1 MFKALIVDDEPLI
14 KEGLKHIIDWEEH
27 GIELVGEASNGEEAL
42 EAINKY
48 APSILLTDIKM
59 PVMDGLQLIR
69 SIREKHI
76 SVKVVVISG
85 FDDFQFV
92 KEALRYG
99 VENYILKPVS
109 KDELSST
116 LLSTI
121 EKIQSEFNEKI
132 KSRENEDVIRDNIL
146 YRLVTNHISLKEV
159 HEKSYL
165 LGFDIE
171 NNAYMVS
178 IVKIL
183 DNDKNF
189 PSRGINDSNLVGFAI
204 INICSEIISEYFKC
218 SIFQDLNGDIVI
230 IIHDLALKNNQQV
243 LEDLLSRCASNVN
256 KYLMTNVFITIGNI
270 EGSLDCVHKSYDIA
284 MELMHYFLIYPPNSI
299 MNCEKVE
306 QGHKKRQKIC
316 DVDLDI
322 LGNLIVTCRKNEIIS
337 FFDDIQR
344 KITGIDGVTLE
355 YIHIFTIE
363 VLSCYIIAIKS
374 ISLEISDILKDYES
388 LFSNV
393 LKQNTINGILAS
405 MKHISIEITDG
416 IYQQK
421 ENPKTLVDQIMEYI
435 NANFQRI
442 DLS

>member
-14 KEGLKHIIDWEEH
+14 REGLKHIIDWEEH

-48 APSILLTDIKM
+48 APCILLTDIKM

-85 FDDFQFV
+85 FDDFQLV

-159 HEKSYL
+159 HEKSSL

-230 IIHDLALKNNQQV
+230 IIHDMTLKNNQQV

-270 EGSLDCVHKSYDIA
+270 EGT
-284 MELMHYFLIYPPNSI
+284 P
-299 MNCEKVE
+299 
-306 QGHKKRQKIC
+306 
-316 DVDLDI
+316 
-322 LGNLIVTCRKNEIIS
+322 
-337 FFDDIQR
+337 
-344 KITGIDGVTLE
+344 
-355 YIHIFTIE
+355 
-363 VLSCYIIAIKS
+363 
-374 ISLEISDILKDYES
+374 
-388 LFSNV
+388 
-393 LKQNTINGILAS
+393 
-405 MKHISIEITDG
+405 
-416 IYQQK
+416 
-421 ENPKTLVDQIMEYI
+421 
-435 NANFQRI
+435 
-442 DLS
+442 

>member
-1 MFKALIVDDEPLI
+1 M
-14 KEGLKHIIDWEEH
+14 KE
-27 GIELVGEASNGEEAL
+27 
-42 EAINKY
+42 
-48 APSILLTDIKM
+48 
-59 PVMDGLQLIR
+59 R
-69 SIREKHI
+69 
-76 SVKVVVISG
+76 
-85 FDDFQFV
+85 
-92 KEALRYG
+92 
-99 VENYILKPVS
+99 
-109 KDELSST
+109 
-116 LLSTI
+116 
-121 EKIQSEFNEKI
+121 
-132 KSRENEDVIRDNIL
+132 
-146 YRLVTNHISLKEV
+146 
-159 HEKSYL
+159 
-165 LGFDIE
+165 
-171 NNAYMVS
+171 
-178 IVKIL
+178 
-183 DNDKNF
+183 
-189 PSRGINDSNLVGFAI
+189 
-204 INICSEIISEYFKC
+204 
-218 SIFQDLNGDIVI
+218 
-230 IIHDLALKNNQQV
+230 
-243 LEDLLSRCASNVN
+243 
-256 KYLMTNVFITIGNI
+256 
-270 EGSLDCVHKSYDIA
+270 LDCVHKSYDIA

-442 DLS
+442 DLSIKVLSTQFNVNAPYLGQLLKKETGVLFSDYLNGIRINKAKVLLAGTCFKANEISERMGYTDSNYFYRIFKKYTGLYPTEYRENNSK